1 MQSSTKKIDDFGI
14 KIGGARK
21 DLWRERG
28 GLQYEALQEM
38 SDLEIQQYV
47 VKKEIWN
54 LKPKDFENMVFVE
67 GRDREA
73 AYFIKKGIWSYT

>member
-1 MQSSTKKIDDFGI
+1 
-14 KIGGARK
+14 
-21 DLWRERG
+21 
-28 GLQYEALQEM
+28 M

>member
-28 GLQYEALQEM
+28 GLQYEDLQEM

-47 VKKEIWN
+47 VKKRN
-54 LKPKDFENMVFVE
+54 LEFETKRF
-67 GRDREA
+67 
-73 AYFIKKGIWSYT
+73 